1 MPGLSW
7 LDKLAA
13 PALLAPS
20 AGVARL
26 VDALVAELTRPSAAA
41 GSASAPA
48 QRPTELVCVHVRRGD
63 FERDCPRYAAEAAG
77 QKPRPWVRAHFAN
90 GWSCLQS
97 EAELAH
103 NLHHLASTPPP
114 PDTAA
119 TRRDTGAPLAFYAA
133 VEDPAHVALPALR
146 PFGLAPLAAFS
157 TTVRAHALPMP
168 DAIAATILDQ
178 QVCSHARHFVLNIFS
193 TFSQLV
199 MGLIG
204 LRHSRIGYV
213 RDLTPKQQR
222 TLGVN
227 VTFWR
232 LRPGQKK

>member
-1 MPGLSW
+1 M
-7 LDKLAA
+7 
-13 PALLAPS
+13 
-20 AGVARL
+20 
-26 VDALVAELTRPSAAA
+26 
-41 GSASAPA
+41 
-48 QRPTELVCVHVRRGD
+48 
-63 FERDCPRYAAEAAG
+63 
-77 QKPRPWVRAHFAN
+77 RAHFDN

-103 NLHHLASTPPP
+103 NLHLLSSTAPH
-114 PDTAA
+114 AA
-119 TRRDTGAPLAFYAA
+119 PTRRDTGAPLAFYAA

-146 PFGLAPLAAFS
+146 PFGLSPLAAFS
-157 TTVRAHALPMP
+157 STVRAHALPIP

-204 LRHSRIGYV
+204 LRHPRIGYV
-213 RDLTPKQQR
+213 RDLTPQQQR
-222 TLGVN
+222 AAGVN

-232 LRPGQKK
+232 QLPSNEAG